1 MGSSVVHQAVTET
14 YSPTNSKTRM
24 IMSRIVLVLSL
35 LLGVQQGS
43 CQFLRGN
50 ADAKRRLGTGPQ
62 PQVLL
67 PPPAITVA
75 GPLFA
80 EEDTSKPIGSSDAQ
94 FSCDPS
100 MLGTGTVQVAAGTGG
115 CLNAQPGIAGFTPG
129 AMNQTV
135 ASFLV
140 YPCGIVAPHVHAD
153 STEVMTVMKGEGII
167 AQLTTNS
174 NDLQVSYVKPGDSFV
189 FMRGAYHWW
198 LNLGEEQLLTVGTFL
213 NSDPPD
219 AALMGYDRGMGVV
232 NYLMDEMSLLN
243 TVIGESQ
250 GTYNQLMEQTGNP
263 LFPMLTEST
272 CNSVRQQWQHQRSAA
287 ESPGSFQK
295 NPSGTDLF
303 KGSELATGTYNIDE
317 ADTPVMGMGGGLR
330 PLSGDVL
337 PYTEGVYG
345 TKLSMP
351 SFDGGLS
358 PADSPPAPVYWPGFT
373 GVSYG
378 RSLVKFVVGYC
389 GIVNLHTHV
398 NAAEWNTVISGSGQ
412 VSYYQANTGD
422 NPQVVVM
429 NVKKGDTFVF
439 PRGTVHWWVNYSPH
453 EQLVTVGGFTAAF
466 PDTAILGA
474 LFMKTQSFFSVIN
487 DAVLGQGFKP
497 SSYSA
502 DLFPL
507 LPNRYP
513 SGCGGTTPCTKCY

>member
-1 MGSSVVHQAVTET
+1 M
-14 YSPTNSKTRM
+14 
-24 IMSRIVLVLSL
+24 
-35 LLGVQQGS
+35 
-43 CQFLRGN
+43 
-50 ADAKRRLGTGPQ
+50 
-62 PQVLL
+62 
-67 PPPAITVA
+67 
-75 GPLFA
+75 
-80 EEDTSKPIGSSDAQ
+80 PIGSSDAQ

-243 TVIGESQ
+243 TVIGASS
-250 GTYNQLMEQTGNP
+250 GTYDQLMEQTGNP

-272 CNSVRQQWQHQRSAA
+272 CNSVRQQWQSQQAAA

-295 NPSGTDLF
+295 SPSETDLF
-303 KGSELATGTYNIDE
+303 KGSELATD
-317 ADTPVMGMGGGLR
+317 R
-330 PLSGDVL
+330 KS
-337 PYTEGVYG
+337 
-345 TKLSMP
+345 
-351 SFDGGLS
+351 
-358 PADSPPAPVYWPGFT
+358 
-373 GVSYG
+373 
-378 RSLVKFVVGYC
+378 VV
-389 GIVNLHTHV
+389 
-398 NAAEWNTVISGSGQ
+398 
-412 VSYYQANTGD
+412 
-422 NPQVVVM
+422 
-429 NVKKGDTFVF
+429 
-439 PRGTVHWWVNYSPH
+439 
-453 EQLVTVGGFTAAF
+453 
-466 PDTAILGA
+466 
-474 LFMKTQSFFSVIN
+474 
-487 DAVLGQGFKP
+487 
-497 SSYSA
+497 
-502 DLFPL
+502 
-507 LPNRYP
+507 
-513 SGCGGTTPCTKCY
+513 

>member
-1 MGSSVVHQAVTET
+1 MG
-14 YSPTNSKTRM
+14 
-24 IMSRIVLVLSL
+24 
-35 LLGVQQGS
+35 
-43 CQFLRGN
+43 
-50 ADAKRRLGTGPQ
+50 
-62 PQVLL
+62 
-67 PPPAITVA
+67 
-75 GPLFA
+75 
-80 EEDTSKPIGSSDAQ
+80 
-94 FSCDPS
+94 
-100 MLGTGTVQVAAGTGG
+100 VQVAKGTGG
-115 CLNAQPGIAGFTPG
+115 CLHGQPGIAGFTPG

-219 AALMGYDRGMGVV
+219 AALMGYDRGNGVV

-243 TVIGESQ
+243 TGIGEST
-250 GTYNQLMEQTGNP
+250 GNFNQLMEQTGNP

-317 ADTPVMGMGGGLR
+317 AD
-330 PLSGDVL
+330 
-337 PYTEGVYG
+337 
-345 TKLSMP
+345 
-351 SFDGGLS
+351 
-358 PADSPPAPVYWPGFT
+358 SPPAPVYWPGFT

-378 RSLVKFVVGYC
+378 RSLVKFVFGYC

-422 NPQVVVM
+422 EPQVVVM

-466 PDTAILGA
+466 PDTSILGSV
-474 LFMKTQSFFSVIN
+474 FKETQRFFSVIN

-497 SSYSA
+497 SPYST

-507 LPNRYP
+507 LPYRYP
-513 SGCGGTTPCTKCY
+513 SGCGGATPCQQCY

>member
-1 MGSSVVHQAVTET
+1 
-14 YSPTNSKTRM
+14 
-24 IMSRIVLVLSL
+24 
-35 LLGVQQGS
+35 
-43 CQFLRGN
+43 
-50 ADAKRRLGTGPQ
+50 
-62 PQVLL
+62 
-67 PPPAITVA
+67 
-75 GPLFA
+75 
-80 EEDTSKPIGSSDAQ
+80 
-94 FSCDPS
+94 
-100 MLGTGTVQVAAGTGG
+100 
-115 CLNAQPGIAGFTPG
+115 
-129 AMNQTV
+129 
-135 ASFLV
+135 
-140 YPCGIVAPHVHAD
+140 
-153 STEVMTVMKGEGII
+153 
-167 AQLTTNS
+167 
-174 NDLQVSYVKPGDSFV
+174 
-189 FMRGAYHWW
+189 
-198 LNLGEEQLLTVGTFL
+198 
-213 NSDPPD
+213 
-219 AALMGYDRGMGVV
+219 MGYDRGMGVV

-243 TVIGESQ
+243 TVIGESY

-272 CNSVRQQWQHQRSAA
+272 CNSVRQQWQNQKAAA

-295 NPSGTDLF
+295 NPFGTDLF
-303 KGSELATGTYNIDE
+303 KGSELATGTYNIDS
-317 ADTPVMGMGGGLR
+317 ADTPVMGEGGGLR

-345 TKLSMP
+345 TKMSMP

-358 PADSPPAPVYWPGFT
+358 PADSPPAQVYWPGFT

-439 PRGTVHWWVNYSPH
+439 PRGTVHWWVNYSPN

-466 PDTAILGA
+466 PDTAILGS

-497 SSYSA
+497 SSYST